1 MNSGSMDADQKF
13 RKDTS
18 SLNAS
23 GNPQEYLWQ
32 LIRREFSGTVRARGS
47 VWDTSASLVIIKIM
61 RLDGITQREHGA

>member
-1 MNSGSMDADQKF
+1 MDGDQKF

-18 SLNAS
+18 SLSAL

-32 LIRREFSGTVRARGS
+32 LIRWEFSGTVRARGRA
-47 VWDTSASLVIIKIM
+47 WDTSAALVIIKIM